1 MFNRILTSAD
11 WHIVHSS
18 SEYNLIIA
26 GTGVL
31 LVTPSVSPSRIS
43 TSVLEV
49 TELNAIHLR
58 RRLAIMATDTI
69 FIDGLGQS
77 AIVGEHSNRV
87 SAVSSFLS
95 PPIQITFH
103 AKFKLSD
110 MGLSPY

>member
-1 MFNRILTSAD
+1 MLGLHNRILTSAD

-43 TSVLEV
+43 ASVLEV

-58 RRLAIMATDTI
+58 RRLAIMATNTI

-77 AIVGEHSNRV
+77 AIVGERV

-95 PPIQITFH
+95 PPIQTNVNHVSCKI
-103 AKFKLSD
+103 
-110 MGLSPY
+110 